1 MSLLQLNSSN
11 APRMS
16 TDSNASLISAR
27 ERQMDTARDQEIDN
41 EDVPPEYSYFSES
54 VIVSI
59 LSLCCVCSLP
69 LGLTAVY
76 FSSQNPTSRLER
88 QHNARVSRILVLISS
103 VVIVVGLFL
112 FGLVFFQLL
121 RP

>member
-59 LSLCCVCSLP
+59 LSLCCV
-69 LGLTAVY
+69 
-76 FSSQNPTSRLER
+76 
-88 QHNARVSRILVLISS
+88 VSVSTI
-103 VVIVVGLFL
+103 
-112 FGLVFFQLL
+112 
-121 RP
+121 

>member
-1 MSLLQLNSSN
+1 
-11 APRMS
+11 MS
-16 TDSNASLISAR
+16 TDSNASLLSVR
-27 ERQMDTARDQEIDN
+27 ERQMNTARDQEIDS
-41 EDVPPEYSYFSES
+41 EDVRQEYSYFSES

-88 QHNARVSRILVLISS
+88 QHNARVARILVLISS
-103 VVIVVGLFL
+103 LVIVVGLFV
-112 FGLVFFQLL
+112 FALVFFQLL